1 VAERTY
7 TTKSRA
13 KRIQLDYFKHPH
25 PFRRAKL
32 WISIGLAVVAAA
44 AVIGYAIRG
53 DHRLYTSGPVS
64 TAHAMFGTRCADCH
78 AAVAPTAAAGVP
90 SRAAFFVP
98 VSDLTCSLCH
108 EGPTHHQN
116 QTFTPACASCHF
128 EHKSRFRLVDLGDR
142 QCTQCHA
149 GLVSKDGRAPEFTKT
164 IASFDSGHPE
174 FAVDVLRDGR
184 KTRVR
189 LDDKTAPR
197 DGAQIKLNHAL
208 HLKAGL
214 GGLDDVRARTGKLG
228 IIDRDGQPA
237 LSCSYCHRLDERR
250 VSIKPIAYADHCV
263 DCHPIVSK
271 IVPGAVAPHAGP
283 RIVHACLKM
292 TLEASEQRAVT
303 AKGGTT
309 TAKVNEDCG
318 ILRTAVATAAP
329 GAAAQEAEPE
339 APRGGRLGRT
349 AAAEPEPE
357 APRGGRL
364 GGRSAPAETSE
375 PEPERP
381 RRGLR
386 GGGEEAK
393 AAPEAPAP
401 AGPAQ
406 LARLE
411 KEIFG
416 PGNCGKCHTMT
427 PSSAGLPQVAPTAIP
442 VRWLPHS
449 VFDHGVHRSVTCTE
463 CHGKATKSTETADVL
478 LPSVSVCR
486 ECHRAAGG
494 ARASCVEC
502 HLYHDKTE
510 ERDPSGPLTVK
521 RMRHGASA
529 VSPSRSQ

>member
-1 VAERTY
+1 MAERLY

-25 PFRRAKL
+25 PFRSAKL

-44 AVIGYAIRG
+44 AVIVYALRG

-78 AAVAPTAAAGVP
+78 AAVAPTAAAGAP

-108 EGPTHHQN
+108 EGPSHHQN

-149 GLVSKDGRAPEFTKT
+149 GLASKDGRAPEFATK

-214 GGLDDVRARTGKLG
+214 GGLDDVKARTGKLG

-292 TLEASEQRAVT
+292 TLEASEQRAAT

-318 ILRTAVATAAP
+318 ILRMAAAP
-329 GAAAQEAEPE
+329 AAPAAAQES
-339 APRGGRLGRT
+339 
-349 AAAEPEPE
+349 EPE

-364 GGRSAPAETSE
+364 GGRSASSAPAETPE
-375 PEPERP
+375 PEAPRGARLGRSAPAEDEPERP

-393 AAPEAPAP
+393 AAPEAPA
-401 AGPAQ
+401 GLAQ

-416 PGNCGKCHTMT
+416 PGNCAKCHTMT
-427 PSSAGLPQVAPTAIP
+427 PSSAGVPAVAPTAIP

-449 VFDHGVHRSVTCTE
+449 VFDHGVHRSLTCTE
-463 CHGKATKSTETADVL
+463 CHGKATKSTDTADVL

-486 ECHRAAGG
+486 ECHRTAGG

>member
-1 VAERTY
+1 
-7 TTKSRA
+7 
-13 KRIQLDYFKHPH
+13 
-25 PFRRAKL
+25 
-32 WISIGLAVVAAA
+32 
-44 AVIGYAIRG
+44 
-53 DHRLYTSGPVS
+53 
-64 TAHAMFGTRCADCH
+64 
-78 AAVAPTAAAGVP
+78 
-90 SRAAFFVP
+90 
-98 VSDLTCSLCH
+98 
-108 EGPTHHQN
+108 
-116 QTFTPACASCHF
+116 
-128 EHKSRFRLVDLGDR
+128 
-142 QCTQCHA
+142 
-149 GLVSKDGRAPEFTKT
+149 
-164 IASFDSGHPE
+164 
-174 FAVDVLRDGR
+174 
-184 KTRVR
+184 
-189 LDDKTAPR
+189 
-197 DGAQIKLNHAL
+197 
-208 HLKAGL
+208 
-214 GGLDDVRARTGKLG
+214 
-228 IIDRDGQPA
+228 
-237 LSCSYCHRLDERR
+237 
-250 VSIKPIAYADHCV
+250 
-263 DCHPIVSK
+263 
-271 IVPGAVAPHAGP
+271 
-283 RIVHACLKM
+283 M